1 MAEESIF
8 PFLQPTAAAP
18 AAELPVLRE
27 CAWDF
32 AADKPILRQGVPVV
46 VERAEAGRGVGVERA
61 AHRAVPLAV
70 LFRELWKR
78 NVHADRAGLSGGN
91 QARRGA
97 ALY

>member
-32 AADKPILRQGVPVV
+32 VNDIPILR
-46 VERAEAGRGVGVERA
+46 
-61 AHRAVPLAV
+61 H
-70 LFRELWKR
+70 
-78 NVHADRAGLSGGN
+78 DD
-91 QARRGA
+91 RRGGRPA
-97 ALY
+97 HGWLCHPKCVR